1 MIWTEILEKKQKN
14 NFEKDLLMNNAVFGK
29 NRENVWNIEIKF
41 VTRERTRNYLV
52 SEANYYT
59 TKFIA
64 ESILAIQIKTKQILM
79 NKFAHLGLSILELG
93 KVLMLEFWFEYVKQN
108 LVKKQNKVIWIETV
122 SLYT

>member
-79 NKFAHLGLSILELG
+79 NKFAHLGLSTLELG
-93 KVLMLEFWFEYVKQN
+93 KVLMLEFWFDYVKQN
-108 LVKKQNKVIWIETV
+108 FGEKAK
-122 SLYT
+122 